1 MWLTIDVTSFG
12 SHKNVSEDIEMEGTY
27 RLFGDIGSP
36 YSYKMRAVMRYR
48 RLPHVWIMR
57 SKKAVAE
64 IAHVKPPIIPVIQ
77 YPEDGSYHVDSTP
90 MVYELEAR
98 HPGRRSIIPDDPYLA
113 FLSHLIEDMADEW
126 LTKAM
131 YGYRWWREV
140 DQEFCSSWLVNSFPD
155 LNSLEE
161 RNDFIKSVRDRQVSR
176 LGMVGCNKITMPI
189 IEKSF
194 LEITGIL
201 DKCFLDSPYLFGTR
215 PSLADFGLYGQLS
228 QLNRDPTPRSI
239 LINSR
244 KMLSCWIDR
253 IEDVSGEEE
262 GTWIAPEDP
271 LPETVTDLLKI
282 VGDVYFPFLLAN
294 AAALEKEEETFSVTL
309 MGATYEQG
317 VFKYQAKCLKWLRD
331 EYASLVGEAKDK
343 ADVVLKDTG
352 CFAPLQVQ

>member
-1 MWLTIDVTSFG
+1 
-12 SHKNVSEDIEMEGTY
+12 MEGTY

-57 SKKAVAE
+57 SKKALEE
-64 IAHVKPPIIPVIQ
+64 IAHVKPPVIPVIQ

-98 HPGRRSIIPDDPYLA
+98 HPGRRSVIPDDPYLA

-140 DQEFCSSWLVNSFPD
+140 DQAFCSSWLVNSYPGF
-155 LNSLEE
+155 NSLEE
-161 RNDFIKSVRDRQVSR
+161 RNNLIKFVRDRQVSR
-176 LGMVGCNKITMPI
+176 LGLVGCNENTMPI

-201 DKCFLDSPYLFGTR
+201 DKHFLDSPYLFGTR

-244 KMLSCWIDR
+244 KMLSCWIDK
-253 IEDVSGEEE
+253 IEDASGEEE
-262 GTWIAPEDP
+262 GTWFAPENP
-271 LPETVTDLLKI
+271 LPEAVIDLLKI

-294 AAALEKEEETFSVTL
+294 AAALEKEAETFSVTL

-317 VFKYQAKCLKWLRD
+317 AFRYQAKCLKWLRE
-331 EYASLVGEAKDK
+331 EYASLAGEAKEK
-343 ADVVLKDTG
+343 ADAVLKDTG
-352 CFAPLQVQ
+352 CLEPLQVQ